1 MRKTLI
7 AITLG
12 LTALAAAACNNGGT
26 TSSASPSM
34 APVESTMPSDTLASP
49 SDMLASP
56 SDMLASPAAESP
68 AAS

>member
-7 AITLG
+7 AIAIG
-12 LTALAAAACNNGGT
+12 LTALAAAACGGSGAT
-26 TSSASPSM
+26 TGTDSSA
-34 APVESTMPSDTLASP
+34 APLESASP

-56 SDMLASPAAESP
+56 SESP

>member
-12 LTALAAAACNNGGT
+12 LTALAAAACNNGGST
-26 TSSASPSM
+26 TSTTKPASM
-34 APVESTMPSDTLASP
+34 APIESAQP

-56 SDMLASPAAESP
+56 SDMLTAPSESP